1 MERDYEPRGWLGMI
15 LGAKLFF
22 EFSGKYPF
30 DQKAQELLKEINS
43 HLQNIPEVTSSE
55 NVMTTENDGSRKPM
69 TCNGCYDN
77 IWMIEL
83 IMHRQEFLYMCVF
96 PYVYSEIAETVG
108 V

>member
-43 HLQNIPEVTSSE
+43 HLENIPEVTSSE

-77 IWMIEL
+77 I
-83 IMHRQEFLYMCVF
+83 
-96 PYVYSEIAETVG
+96 
-108 V
+108 